1 MNGLSISFVL
11 IIPKKKVK
19 VNGYTLRKRM
29 SLYRNYRPK
38 DFPSLVGQDHVK
50 TTLLNA
56 IKSGQIA
63 HAYLFTGPRGTGK
76 TTTARLMAK
85 AINAE
90 MTEDGRFDGS
100 EIADEI
106 DNGRLI
112 DVIEID
118 AASNRG
124 IDEMRDLREKINYS
138 PTRAKNKVYIIDE
151 VHMLTK
157 EAFNALLKTLEEP
170 PSFVYFILATT
181 EIHKVPETIIS
192 RCQRFDF
199 RRITEK
205 DLYDRLEFVCKS
217 EGFTAD
223 DEALK
228 IIARQARG
236 GLRDALS
243 LLEQLVQNK
252 KVESENVKK
261 VLGISNF
268 GAVENIYKMMSAGEA
283 GDAVAEITKIFA
295 AGVDLVQFNKELLDY
310 LRIEMLEKVRSGDEN
325 EARWIIQLI
334 ANFQEAYEKQKY
346 SYIPELPLEVAIVK
360 SSLSKSANNMDGS
373 KKKPELNNSQVNEV
387 KIEQKVVGAET
398 VKFEPAALNVAE
410 KVSATTDSVK
420 PIDLEPVKPVEVK
433 VETEVKTSEVK
444 TIEPSAIDIVELKS
458 RWTKVFDRLENAL
471 AKRCLMAGKVLEI
484 NGNHLWLGFSS
495 NFSKDK
501 LFIPELLAQCETA
514 IFEEFNC
521 RLILQGK
528 IDASFAPVIKPTSDD
543 FVSMRN
549 DQHGGLSANI
559 EKPAAAASMVNSAL
573 NIFGGEVVQ

>member
-1 MNGLSISFVL
+1 
-11 IIPKKKVK
+11 
-19 VNGYTLRKRM
+19 M

-38 DFPSLVGQDHVK
+38 DFPSLVGQDHIK
-50 TTLLNA
+50 INLLNA

-100 EIADEI
+100 EIAEEI
-106 DNGRLI
+106 DSGRLI

-124 IDEMRDLREKINYS
+124 IDEIRDLREKINYS

-205 DLYDRLEFVCKS
+205 DLFDRLTFVCQT
-217 EGFTAD
+217 EGFTAE

-228 IIARQARG
+228 IIARQSRG

-243 LLEQLVQNK
+243 LLEQLVTGK
-252 KVESENVKK
+252 KLDSENVKK

-268 GAVENIYKMMSAGEA
+268 GAVETIYGMLRDGEA
-283 GDAVAEITKIFA
+283 ADAVAEISKIFA

-310 LRIEMLEKVRSGDEN
+310 LRI
-325 EARWIIQLI
+325 
-334 ANFQEAYEKQKY
+334 
-346 SYIPELPLEVAIVK
+346 
-360 SSLSKSANNMDGS
+360 
-373 KKKPELNNSQVNEV
+373 
-387 KIEQKVVGAET
+387 
-398 VKFEPAALNVAE
+398 
-410 KVSATTDSVK
+410 
-420 PIDLEPVKPVEVK
+420 
-433 VETEVKTSEVK
+433 
-444 TIEPSAIDIVELKS
+444 
-458 RWTKVFDRLENAL
+458 
-471 AKRCLMAGKVLEI
+471 
-484 NGNHLWLGFSS
+484 
-495 NFSKDK
+495 
-501 LFIPELLAQCETA
+501 
-514 IFEEFNC
+514 
-521 RLILQGK
+521 
-528 IDASFAPVIKPTSDD
+528 
-543 FVSMRN
+543 
-549 DQHGGLSANI
+549 
-559 EKPAAAASMVNSAL
+559 
-573 NIFGGEVVQ
+573 